1 MNAVL
6 LPLLLALG
14 AAPLTALAGIVR
26 PRSAAPLAT
35 LLALAAFVGIG
46 WGWSRGGGTVSI
58 PWAPTW
64 GLTLTFTLDGLAVL
78 YALLATGIAVAVLLY
93 ACGYIPLHL
102 QHQERPE
109 TDGPRF
115 YALILLFMG
124 AMVGLVVSQDMLL
137 IFLFWDVT
145 AIASYYLIGYDNA
158 KAEARGAALMAL
170 LVTGI
175 SAILIM
181 IGFLMLAA
189 RYGTYG
195 LPEVIARATPGTA
208 HSVALVLIAA
218 GALVKSAQVPF
229 HFWLPRA
236 MAAPTPV
243 SAYLHSA
250 AMVAA
255 GVFLLGRVYPL
266 LLLSTPLL
274 NALLVVGFLS
284 MIVGSTLALTRDHL
298 KPLLAYSTV
307 AQYGYV
313 VVMLG
318 LGTGA
323 GVSGATFYVLAHA
336 LAKSALFLTAGA
348 VIEATEEDELARL
361 GGLARRL
368 PTLAI
373 ASGIAAAGL
382 GALPLTLG
390 FFKDELFFAAA
401 LDRGP
406 VFGALAVLG
415 AALTFSYIWHFWSSI
430 FLGPV
435 RAEAHRLSP
444 LFVAPIVALA
454 VLILAG
460 GVVVTPP
467 ADFAGAAARVS
478 FPEIAMSHPAYHL
491 DARAENLMALGTY
504 ALGALIVGTR
514 RWWIGLA
521 LVWSRLG
528 EMIGPERLYRDGLAA
543 LNRFSRVILAVEVRD
558 LRGRIATVLIPAA
571 LLVAAGFAAT
581 PTIGAYRLG
590 AITAR
595 DLPLIAGLAL
605 VILAAITV
613 AIPRSHL
620 SLLLALSSVGYTLSA
635 IFAFF
640 GAPNVALIMALV
652 ETIMTLL
659 VLGILSLFPR
669 DVLHREQTR
678 PESRSLRRRDLL
690 IGSVAAL
697 FAFASA
703 WGTLSQPAISGGVAY
718 EMIRLTPDAHA
729 KNAVTAILADFRGLD
744 TLGEIT
750 VIWIAFIGLLTLLGR
765 RETRE

>member
-1 MNAVL
+1 MSTVL

-14 AAPLTALAGIVR
+14 AAPLTALIGIIR
-26 PRSAAPLAT
+26 PRFAAPLSIAF
-35 LLALAAFVGIG
+35 ALAAFAATL
-46 WGWSRGGGTVSI
+46 WGWSRGGGTIVY

-64 GLTLTFTLDGLAVL
+64 GLTLTFTLDGLAAL
-78 YALLATGIAVAVLLY
+78 YGLLATGIAVGVLAY
-93 ACGYIPLHL
+93 ASNYIPLHL
-102 QHQERPE
+102 HHQERPE
-109 TDGPRF
+109 TEGPRF

-124 AMVGLVVSQDMLL
+124 AMVGLVLAQDVLL

-158 KAEARGAALMAL
+158 KAEARRAALMAL

-195 LPEVIARATPGTA
+195 LPEIIARATPGAAHTA
-208 HSVALVLIAA
+208 ALALIAA

-266 LLLSTPLL
+266 LRLSTTLL
-274 NALLVVGFLS
+274 DALLVIGLLS
-284 MIVGSTLALTRDHL
+284 MIVGSVLALTRDRL
-298 KPLLAYSTV
+298 KPLLAYSTI

-318 LGTGA
+318 LGTSA
-323 GVSGATFYVLAHA
+323 GVVGATFYVLAHA

-348 VIEATEEDELARL
+348 VIEATEQDELAKL
-361 GGLARRL
+361 GGLGRQFPA
-368 PTLAI
+368 LAI

-390 FFKDELFFAAA
+390 VFKDELFFAAA
-401 LDRGP
+401 LEHGP
-406 VFGALAVLG
+406 LFGALATFG
-415 AALTFSYIWHFWSSI
+415 AALTFSYVWYFWSGI
-430 FLGPV
+430 FLGPR
-435 RAEAHRLSP
+435 RAEAHHLPP
-444 LFVAPIVALA
+444 LLVAPIVALA
-454 VLILAG
+454 VLILLG
-460 GVVVTPP
+460 GFMVAP
-467 ADFAGAAARVS
+467 AVDLASAAGAVS
-478 FPEIAMSHPAYHL
+478 FADLTAIHPAYHF
-491 DARAENLMALGTY
+491 DARPENLMACATY
-504 ALGALIVGTR
+504 ALGAVIILTR
-514 RWWIGLA
+514 RWWRGIALA
-521 LVWSRLG
+521 GSCLG
-528 EMIGPERLYRDGLAA
+528 ETIGPERIYREGLAA
-543 LNRFSRVILAVEVRD
+543 LNRFSRIIFAAEVRD

-581 PTIGAYRLG
+581 PFTDSYRIG
-590 AITAR
+590 AITAS
-595 DLPLIAGLAL
+595 DLPLVVGLVL
-605 VILAAITV
+605 VVLAALTV
-613 AIPRSHL
+613 AVPRSHL
-620 SLLLALSSVGYTLSA
+620 SLILALSSVGYTLAA

-659 VLGILSLFPR
+659 ILGILSLFPR
-669 DVLHREQTR
+669 DVLRREQTR
-678 PESRSLRRRDLL
+678 PESRSLRRRDLI
-690 IGSVAAL
+690 IGIFAAL

-703 WGTLSQPAISGGVAY
+703 WGTLSQPAINGGVAF

-750 VIWIAFIGLLTLLGR
+750 VIFIAFIGLLTLLGR
-765 RETRE
+765 RRVKE

>member
-1 MNAVL
+1 MITVL

-14 AAPLTALAGIVR
+14 AAPLTALAGLVR
-26 PRSAAPLAT
+26 PRFAAPTAI
-35 LLALAAFVGIG
+35 LLALVTFAATA
-46 WGWSRGGGTVSI
+46 WGWSRGGGTVVY

-64 GLTLTFTLDGLAVL
+64 GLTLTFTLDGLAAL
-78 YALLATGIAVAVLLY
+78 YALLATGIAVAVLAY
-93 ACGYIPLHL
+93 ASSYIPLHL
-102 QHQERPE
+102 HHQERPA

-124 AMVGLVVSQDMLL
+124 AMVGLVLAQDTLL

-145 AIASYYLIGYDNA
+145 AIASYYLIGYDNQE
-158 KAEARGAALMAL
+158 AEARSAALMAL

-181 IGFLMLAA
+181 IGFLLLAA

-195 LPEVIARATPGTA
+195 LPEIIARATPGTA
-208 HSVALVLIAA
+208 HTLAVALIAA

-266 LLLSTPLL
+266 LRLSTALL
-274 NALLVVGFLS
+274 DALLVVGLLS
-284 MIVGSTLALTRDHL
+284 MIVGSVLALTRDRL
-298 KPLLAYSTV
+298 KPLLAYSTI

-313 VVMLG
+313 VVLLS

-323 GVSGATFYVLAHA
+323 GVVGATFYVLAHA

-368 PTLAI
+368 PVLAI

-382 GALPLTLG
+382 GGLPLTLG

-401 LDRGP
+401 LERGP
-406 VFGALAVLG
+406 RFGALAVLG
-415 AALTFSYIWHFWSSI
+415 AALTFSYVWHFWSGI
-430 FLGPV
+430 FLGPT

-444 LFVAPIVALA
+444 LLVAPIVVLAALLFLGGIIVA
-454 VLILAG
+454 PATDLAS
-460 GVVVTPP
+460 
-467 ADFAGAAARVS
+467 AAGAVS
-478 FPEIAMSHPAYHL
+478 FADLAAIHPAYHL
-491 DARAENLMALGTY
+491 DTRPENLLALATY
-504 ALGALIVGTR
+504 ALGALIIDTR
-514 RWWIGLA
+514 RWWAGLA
-521 LVWSRLG
+521 LAGSRLG
-528 EMIGPERLYRDGLAA
+528 ESIGPERLYRGGLAA
-543 LNRFSRVILAVEVRD
+543 LNRFSRVIFAAEVRD

-571 LLVAAGFAAT
+571 LLVATGFAAT
-581 PTIGAYRLG
+581 PTVGAYRLG
-590 AITAR
+590 AITTS
-595 DLPLIAGLAL
+595 DLPLLAGLGL

-620 SLLLALSSVGYTLSA
+620 ALILALSSVGYTLAA

-659 VLGILSLFPR
+659 ILGILSLFPR
-669 DVLHREQTR
+669 DVLRREQTR
-678 PESRSLRRRDLL
+678 PESRSLRRRDLI
-690 IGSVAAL
+690 IGIVAAL

-703 WGTLSQPAISGGVAY
+703 WGTLSQPASNGGVAN

-750 VIWIAFIGLLTLLGR
+750 VIFIAFIGLLTLLGR
-765 RETRE
+765 RRAKG